1 MQLLVQSSQLGSQVL
16 LVALLPGAP
25 EREDRP
31 ARDSVSERASDAVSY
46 SHRNGVRTKAITKRA
61 LLMHPEDVWTRAA
74 RLVIVLLIL
83 LITITPVT
91 QSVWSGDNFLQ
102 GHDDTEY
109 SLLLGL
115 TFFSL
120 FLLLC
125 RSKQGDIKE
134 LLCRLKG
141 WLAFLLR
148 ALWYEGRPLDLG
160 VLNPAS
166 TWSRARPCEAG
177 YFNLPL
183 LI

>member
-1 MQLLVQSSQLGSQVL
+1 
-16 LVALLPGAP
+16 
-25 EREDRP
+25 
-31 ARDSVSERASDAVSY
+31 
-46 SHRNGVRTKAITKRA
+46 
-61 LLMHPEDVWTRAA
+61 MHPEDVWTRAA
-74 RLVIVLLIL
+74 RLVLVLLIL
-83 LITITPVT
+83 LIAVTPLT
-91 QSVWSGDNFLQ
+91 QSIWSGDNFLQ

-115 TFFSL
+115 TFVSL

-148 ALWYEGRPLDLG
+148 ALSYEGRPLNLG
-160 VLNPAS
+160 VLRTAS
-166 TWSRARPCEAG
+166 TYNRAQPGEAG
-177 YFNLPL
+177 NFNLPL

>member
-1 MQLLVQSSQLGSQVL
+1 
-16 LVALLPGAP
+16 
-25 EREDRP
+25 
-31 ARDSVSERASDAVSY
+31 
-46 SHRNGVRTKAITKRA
+46 
-61 LLMHPEDVWTRAA
+61 MHPEDVWTRAA
-74 RLVIVLLIL
+74 QLVLVLLIL
-83 LITITPVT
+83 LIAVTPVT
-91 QSVWSGDNFLQ
+91 QSIWSGDNFLQ

-115 TFFSL
+115 TIGSL

-125 RSKQGDIKE
+125 KSKQGDIKE

-148 ALWYEGRPLDLG
+148 ALWYECRPLNLG
-160 VLNPAS
+160 VLKTAS
-166 TWSRARPCEAG
+166 TCNRVRPSEAG